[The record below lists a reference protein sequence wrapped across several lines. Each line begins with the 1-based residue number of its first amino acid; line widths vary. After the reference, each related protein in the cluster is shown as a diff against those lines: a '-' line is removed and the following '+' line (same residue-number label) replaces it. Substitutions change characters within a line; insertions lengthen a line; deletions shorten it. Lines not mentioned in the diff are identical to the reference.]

1 MDAEEPEEAE
11 EEVDG
16 SVKEQIDCYRDAS
29 RICGPDCVAWVTN
42 PPVNKGGLTF
52 TQYHCLLL
60 STAERMARH
69 VTGIAAAL
77 ANIHTK
83 AKTDAQ
89 DRERKDAMSPVS
101 GGPFSDPF
109 PSPKAKS

>member
-1 MDAEEPEEAE
+1 MGDEEV
-11 EEVDG
+11 EEVDD
-16 SVKEQIDCYRDAS
+16 SIKEQIDCYRDAK

-42 PPVNKGGLTF
+42 PPKNKGGLAF
-52 TQYHCLLL
+52 TQHHCLLL
-60 STAERMARH
+60 SAAERTARH

-77 ANIHTK
+77 ASIHTK

-89 DRERKDAMSPVS
+89 DRERKDAMNPPS

-109 PSPKAKS
+109 PSPKVKS